1 MDTIIS
7 RLFATK
13 NVMLDSTKF
22 GNEVTGL
29 KRKTFPIQM
38 QANSK
43 LPFHRI
49 AIFDIVYIII
59 AKLFSLSL

>member
-1 MDTIIS
+1 
-7 RLFATK
+7 
-13 NVMLDSTKF
+13 MLDSTKF

-43 LPFHRI
+43 LLFHRI

-59 AKLFSLSL
+59 AKLLSLSL

>member
-1 MDTIIS
+1 
-7 RLFATK
+7 
-13 NVMLDSTKF
+13 MLDSTKF